1 MSYTPTTHNASYEAI
16 SAKNHSISAAGKVV
30 LITGAGS
37 GIGGAALFSF
47 AKAGAKAL
55 ILLGRRVNLL
65 EKVAK
70 SIREE
75 SFTTETA
82 CYAVDVCDEKVL
94 KSTMNQAV
102 SKFGR
107 IDIVI
112 HAAGALPPLSP
123 LATVPLDNLWRA
135 FEVNIKGFLTLAQA
149 MLAITTSEQEGPS
162 QPVLIVL
169 NTAGSIMP
177 PLPGMGGYVASKM
190 STLKLAEYVA
200 AENKDKLRV
209 ISVHPGLIQTP
220 MAEEL
225 EKAGLKFPYDDISLP
240 ADFLVWVASQEAAFL
255 NGKFVFANWDV
266 KELKAS
272 AEKIEGG
279 ADLSLMLK
287 GL

>member
-16 SAKNHSISAAGKVV
+16 SATNPSISAAGKVV

-37 GIGGAALFSF
+37 GIGNAASFSF
-47 AKAGAKAL
+47 ATAGAKAL
-55 ILLGRRVNLL
+55 ILLGRRV
-65 EKVAK
+65 E
-70 SIREE
+70 
-75 SFTTETA
+75 
-82 CYAVDVCDEKVL
+82 
-94 KSTMNQAV
+94 
-102 SKFGR
+102 
-107 IDIVI
+107 
-112 HAAGALPPLSP
+112 
-123 LATVPLDNLWRA
+123 A

-149 MLAITTSEQEGPS
+149 MLAVTTSGQEGAS

-190 STLKLAEYVA
+190 SSLKLAEYLA
-200 AENKDKLRV
+200 SENKNKLRV

-225 EKAGLKFPYDDISLP
+225 EKAGLRFPYDDISLP
-240 ADFLVWVASQEAAFL
+240 SDFLVWAASQEAAFL

-266 KELKAS
+266 EELKAS
-272 AEKIEGG
+272 VGKIEGG
-279 ADLSLMLK
+279 ADLSLMLR